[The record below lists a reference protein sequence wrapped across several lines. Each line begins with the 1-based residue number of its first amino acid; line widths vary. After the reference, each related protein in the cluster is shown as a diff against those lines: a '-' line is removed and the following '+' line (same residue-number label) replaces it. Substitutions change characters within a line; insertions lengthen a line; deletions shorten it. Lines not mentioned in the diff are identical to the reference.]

1 MAYFPAPTDLRAARH
16 NPAPQTYP
24 QYPPPPSQGSP
35 HCPPSARPP
44 APQVAVPRYYMST
57 PSPYFGQ
64 PAPFPPFPQPA
75 FTRPGPPSV
84 PLSRPSYGPLV
95 PCTPP
100 SYPIS
105 ALDGSIVFPR
115 AHPHPSFGPIPAP
128 PPQQWSQQSRP
139 APATCRAL
147 RLQDA
152 LTTDTVR
159 ESGLS
164 AAPLPSEPG
173 PAPADAAAAVPVAQ
187 PLSAADRQCFS
198 PGATL
203 VCSPLP
209 SGQSMGAVLGSLVT
223 LVESALRKR
232 GLAGSVVGTRVL
244 ADCILL
250 HLSDAD
256 TAAAVLKAHQADGDS
271 WKLLGTA
278 VRLWGACSIGPS
290 PAVALTQ
297 VPDPGSNLVIGLAAS
312 LPPNMGEGHGK
323 EDNGR
328 KGKKYAAEDME
339 VSSGAS
345 QKSPNLSCREL
356 GKLMRS
362 VRKSSRRRAAQCKTN
377 HEVQGS
383 RLPPVKREPR
393 QGERWT
399 EQGPPKTK
407 RRRGR
412 TSRKVKAAGWRA
424 RDADTSFRTVRGS
437 R

>member
-44 APQVAVPRYYMST
+44 APQVAVPRYCMST

-128 PPQQWSQQSRP
+128 PPQLWSQQSRP
-139 APATCRAL
+139 APATCRVL
-147 RLQDA
+147 RLQDD

-256 TAAAVLKAHQADGDS
+256 TAAAVLKAHQADADS

-278 VRLWGACSIGPS
+278 VRLWGACSVRPS

-297 VPDPGSNLVIGLAAS
+297 VPNSGSNLVISDAGLAAS
-312 LPPNMGEGHGK
+312 LPPDMGEGHGK
-323 EDNGR
+323 EDDGR
-328 KGKKYAAEDME
+328 KGEKDAAEDME
-339 VSSGAS
+339 VSTGGQPEVVES
-345 QKSPNLSCREL
+345 QPPEAGQANEERPQEQEETSSTVQGQSR
-356 GKLMRS
+356 
-362 VRKSSRRRAAQCKTN
+362 SSREQAPACHARGEARREVARTRPAKDEPKKRP
-377 HEVQGS
+377 HES
-383 RLPPVKREPR
+383 K
-393 QGERWT
+393 GEGGGLEST
-399 EQGPPKTK
+399 
-407 RRRGR
+407 
-412 TSRKVKAAGWRA
+412 
-424 RDADTSFRTVRGS
+424 
-437 R
+437 